1 MERSESIGAI
11 GAALAKAQADI
22 KPAIKDAKN
31 PHFNNSYADL
41 SSVWEACRVNL
52 TANGI
57 AVVQSP
63 EATDAAV
70 SITTLLVH
78 TSGEWIS
85 GTLTLKARDASP
97 QSVGSAITYGRR
109 YGLASMVGVAP
120 DDDDAETAQG
130 RGKPV
135 AKPTAAPRAMPA
147 SASVPVAPAA
157 LPPHVITE
165 DQRKRLYAI
174 ANKHEWRDGDM
185 KTLLGKFGFAS
196 SKDITVDRY
205 EAIVRAIETGEA
217 A

>member
-1 MERSESIGAI
+1 MQRSDSIGAI

-31 PHFNNSYADL
+31 PHFQQNYADL
-41 SSVWEACRVNL
+41 SSVWEACRAKL
-52 TANGI
+52 AANGI

-63 EATDAAV
+63 EANDAQV

-78 TSGEWIS
+78 ASGEWIS

-120 DDDDAETAQG
+120 DDDDGEGAQG
-130 RGKPV
+130 RGK
-135 AKPTAAPRAMPA
+135 ATAAPAAKPKAEPRRD
-147 SASVPVAPAA
+147 AP
-157 LPPHVITE
+157 VITD
-165 DQRKRLYAI
+165 DQRKRLFAVATKQGWSDDDI
-174 ANKHEWRDGDM
+174 
-185 KTLLGKFGFAS
+185 KTLLGRYGFTS
-196 SKDITVDRY
+196 SRDITTKDY
-205 EAIVRAIETGEA
+205 DAIVRVIETGEA